1 MPIELPLHEFVL
13 WISLNEREGKSQK
26 RYIRGTQEVR
36 TIKSMRIKGMMK
48 KKNDRGLNYKVTV
61 RHKNN
66 KVFSFWEDE
75 VNLEHVWSD
84 ILFGLRD
91 SFVCELAT

>member
-1 MPIELPLHEFVL
+1 
-13 WISLNEREGKSQK
+13 
-26 RYIRGTQEVR
+26 
-36 TIKSMRIKGMMK
+36 MRIKGMMK

-91 SFVCELAT
+91 SFVCELATWNTLQPNTLSPIQWLMTWQIWKELCILIG